1 MCTCPSKCLILWTCT
16 WLCQYWLD
24 GGIYI
29 YTPPPPVYTYIYT
42 NLHPYIH
49 VLTLLLRTPLPHCSH
64 THAHRLSPPALLP
77 SHERR
82 CVALP
87 RVVVWGRRVGVWRRW
102 ARLPSVSMWYQCV
115 AVCCSVVQCGAA
127 WCSVLQCGEVGS
139 SVECLYI
146 IWVSPCYM
154 SVSILYDCLNIIW
167 VSQYYMSVSILYECF
182 NIIWVSPY
190 YTSVCILY
198 HIIWVSPYDMSVS
211 LFLYP
216 FWGCIHIISSTCKHF
231 YLKMSSDVMLKIS

>member
-1 MCTCPSKCLILWTCT
+1 MSTYVLCMCTCPSKCLILWTCT

-49 VLTLLLRTPLPHCSH
+49 VHTLLLRTPLPHGSH
-64 THAHRLSPPALLP
+64 TRAHRLSPPALLP

-115 AVCCSVVQCGAA
+115 AVCCSVLQCGAV
-127 WCSVLQCGEVGS
+127 WCSVVQCVAVRWSGLVCWVSLYYMGVS
-139 SVECLYI
+139 MLYECLHI
-146 IWVSPCYM
+146 IWVPQYNM
-154 SVSILYDCLNIIW
+154 SVSILYECLHIIW
-167 VSQYYMSVSILYECF
+167 VLQYYMSVSILHECQHIIPYYMSVSIRYECLS
-182 NIIWVSPY
+182 ISL
-190 YTSVCILY
+190 SILRVYPY
-198 HIIWVSPYDMSVS
+198 HIIHV
-211 LFLYP
+211 
-216 FWGCIHIISSTCKHF
+216 
-231 YLKMSSDVMLKIS
+231 